1 MMAFSPGGGTDEADG
16 GSERCAHVE
25 ILGRFRTLG
34 ERSVERVGGCGTA
47 GGDGTHVP
55 AMAAPLRGGGRG
67 RASRS
72 PARQAIAEAGAR
84 GGSGTDRAAL
94 PGALPGLHGQA
105 LPRACRG
112 GVTRGPTPICRI
124 VAISSGRH
132 VVGRTGANGY
142 ASRSSG

>member
-25 ILGRFRTLG
+25 IPGRFRTLG

-84 GGSGTDRAAL
+84 GGSGTDRAAR
-94 PGALPGLHGQA
+94 PGSRPSTSTNMPWLST
-105 LPRACRG
+105 
-112 GVTRGPTPICRI
+112 TRGQSPICRI

-132 VVGRTGANGY
+132 VVGRTGENGY
-142 ASRSSG
+142 AS